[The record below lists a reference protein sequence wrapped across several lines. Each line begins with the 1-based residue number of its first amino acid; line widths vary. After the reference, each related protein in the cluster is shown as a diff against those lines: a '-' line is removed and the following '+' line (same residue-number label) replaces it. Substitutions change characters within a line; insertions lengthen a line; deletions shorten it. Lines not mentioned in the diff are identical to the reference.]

1 MIIDTLSNA
10 EKYSCVHPLFAKA
23 YEYIKSV
30 NLSAI
35 QEGNYEI
42 SNELRAIVSD
52 KNGKSL
58 SESTRKFE
66 CHNKHIDIQL
76 CISGKEQIG
85 WKPRECCI
93 HQKDEYDVAKDVTF
107 YEDEPDTYFRLT
119 QNQFVI
125 FFPEDVHAPMIGDGM
140 IKKMVIKVKI

>member
-42 SNELRAIVSD
+42 SNELRAIVSN
-52 KNGKSL
+52 KN
-58 SESTRKFE
+58 
-66 CHNKHIDIQL
+66 
-76 CISGKEQIG
+76 
-85 WKPRECCI
+85 
-93 HQKDEYDVAKDVTF
+93 
-107 YEDEPDTYFRLT
+107 
-119 QNQFVI
+119 
-125 FFPEDVHAPMIGDGM
+125 
-140 IKKMVIKVKI
+140 